1 MKKHALRLIGGP
13 APELRVPADTLIEA
27 VGALLKGAQRAARL
41 FVEGESVRPGARPA
55 WLEAAC
61 RIEVTGLASGSA
73 VIAVEAPTLAEAV
86 PDRFG
91 PDRQASLFG
100 EPGTPLDSSRTAV
113 DCFGDVLAAVVSG
126 DRSAE
131 RGGRGVHRP
140 RHRGRRHVEPS
151 AAANVRPRSRRRT
164 AGRTGRNQR
173 CVGHLRHLARGR
185 DRRRAPHGIGG
196 ARVTTSRTFLLDTN
210 VLLALVRGGAL
221 GAAIDERFG
230 LRAAAQRPLICVVTR
245 GEIKVLAQRNGGAA
259 KELAA
264 LDEALAAFVTVD
276 ISHPRVIDACVELD
290 LASQSHPDGARNV
303 GKNDLGIA
311 AAAKAAGATLLTTG
325 KDFEHLLGALLDGFY
340 IDPSSV
346 GAGDDV

>member
-1 MKKHALRLIGGP
+1 M
-13 APELRVPADTLIEA
+13 
-27 VGALLKGAQRAARL
+27 
-41 FVEGESVRPGARPA
+41 
-55 WLEAAC
+55 
-61 RIEVTGLASGSA
+61 
-73 VIAVEAPTLAEAV
+73 
-86 PDRFG
+86 
-91 PDRQASLFG
+91 
-100 EPGTPLDSSRTAV
+100 
-113 DCFGDVLAAVVSG
+113 
-126 DRSAE
+126 
-131 RGGRGVHRP
+131 
-140 RHRGRRHVEPS
+140 
-151 AAANVRPRSRRRT
+151 
-164 AGRTGRNQR
+164 
-173 CVGHLRHLARGR
+173 
-185 DRRRAPHGIGG
+185 
-196 ARVTTSRTFLLDTN
+196 TTSRTFLLDTN